1 MNVEQGLLRQIVLW
15 LWSRHRK
22 AASTLSGK
30 LSDLHDLISAAY
42 HGFDD
47 RELEKVLSKEKPPI
61 ADFGEHGKV
70 LFLEPIAGSRC
81 IVPILSMRYDFCR
94 SIPQVRLRL
103 ALFLFDDTENVAAIG
118 YRFESPEGEGTHH
131 YYHAQLIRDLDR
143 GHLLPCPAWLPTRQP
158 AFALD
163 AENALTLVVCLLI
176 ALYGLEYV
184 GELQGAPFW
193 AYLKTYVE
201 SKMMWTNRKFQPT
214 YWQVTLANSVLYYK
228 TWEEGGRFRA
238 IMKNARRAR
247 SVEGIS
253 RMEYDAQ
260 AAARRKIH

>member
-42 HGFDD
+42 QGFND
-47 RELEKVLSKEKPPI
+47 RELEILLSKQKPPI

-70 LFLEPIAGSRC
+70 LFLEPIAGPRC
-81 IVPILSMRYDFCR
+81 MIPILSLRYDFCR
-94 SIPQVRLRL
+94 SIPEVRLRL
-103 ALFLFDDTENVAAIG
+103 ALFLFDERQNVAAIG

-131 YYHAQLIRDLDR
+131 YYHAQLIHDLDQ
-143 GHLLPCPAWLPTRQP
+143 GHSLPCPAWVPTTQP

-163 AENALTLVVCLLI
+163 AENALTLFVCMLI

-184 GELQGAPFW
+184 AELQGAQFW
-193 AYLKTYVE
+193 ARLRPYVQN
-201 SKMMWTNRKFQPT
+201 KMMWTNRKFQPT
-214 YWQVTLANSVLYYK
+214 YWEVTLPGSVLYYK
-228 TWEEGGRFRA
+228 TWEEGDRFRT
-238 IMKNARRAR
+238 IMKIGQKAKR
-247 SVEGIS
+247 VEEIL
-253 RMEYDAQ
+253 RMEYNAR
-260 AAARRKIH
+260 AAAKRLIY